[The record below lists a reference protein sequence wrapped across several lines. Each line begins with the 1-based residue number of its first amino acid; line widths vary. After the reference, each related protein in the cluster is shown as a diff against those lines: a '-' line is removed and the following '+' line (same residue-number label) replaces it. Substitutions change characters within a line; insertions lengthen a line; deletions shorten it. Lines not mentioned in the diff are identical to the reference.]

1 MTDYG
6 RGIKGG
12 LFAGIIYALVYAVAF
27 YLVGPTTTYLSASD
41 WALLGVGLV
50 LSAAIIGIVGSIIIG
65 VVFATYYGSLPTKS
79 SIVKGIIAG
88 LIFWL
93 IFGLGVS
100 LVTGGFFLVESIVQ
114 AVFQVFLF
122 GILLGFFWDMFGG
135 KKKKK

>member
-6 RGIKGG
+6 RGIKAG
-12 LFAGIIYALVYAVAF
+12 LLAGIIYALVYAVVF
-27 YLVGPTTTYLSASD
+27 YVLGPTTTYLSASD

-50 LSAAIIGIVGSIIIG
+50 TSAAIIGVVGSIIIG
-65 VVFATYYGSLPTKS
+65 VVFATYYGRLPTKS
-79 SIVKGIIAG
+79 SIVKGIIMG

-93 IFGLGVS
+93 VFGLVVS
-100 LVTGGFFLVESIVQ
+100 LLTGGFFLVQTIVQ

-135 KKKKK
+135 KKKK